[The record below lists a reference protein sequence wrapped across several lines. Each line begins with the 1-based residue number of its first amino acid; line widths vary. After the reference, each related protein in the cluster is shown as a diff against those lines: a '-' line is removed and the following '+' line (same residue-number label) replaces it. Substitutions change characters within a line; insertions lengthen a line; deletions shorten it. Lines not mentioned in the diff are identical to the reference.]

1 MDKDKEKRISE
12 VWCEYQQR
20 MMLSNGGCGT
30 MVLTAV
36 VVMVVLAVMTGCK
49 QVEYVAVPQQHTDTL
64 WQSHS
69 LHDSIYVHDSTYVF
83 ERGDTVMVEKWH
95 TKYKL
100 KEVHDTTYIATHD
113 TIPAPYPV
121 EVVKEVE
128 KDLSWWQQTRMH
140 IGGVVLWLIGIAAV
154 VWLIKKYGKKF
165 LHLP

>member
-1 MDKDKEKRISE
+1 MDKDKEKKISE
-12 VWCEYQQR
+12 IWCEYQQR
-20 MMLSNGGCGT
+20 MMMSNGGCGS
-30 MVLTAV
+30 MVLAAV

-49 QVEYVAVPQQHTDTL
+49 QVEYVAVQQQHTDTL
-64 WQSHS
+64 WQSHI
-69 LHDSIYVHDSTYVF
+69 LRDSIYVHDSTYVF

-100 KEVHDTTYIATHD
+100 KEVHDTTYVATHD

-140 IGGVVLWLIGIAAV
+140 IGGVVIWLIGIVAV
-154 VWLIKKYGKKF
+154 VWMIKRYGKRF
-165 LHLP
+165 FHLP

>member
-1 MDKDKEKRISE
+1 MDKDKEKKISE
-12 VWCEYQQR
+12 MWCEYQQR
-20 MMLSNGGCGT
+20 MMMSNGGCGS
-30 MVLTAV
+30 MVLAAV

-69 LHDSIYVHDSTYVF
+69 LRDSIYVHDSTYVF

-100 KEVHDTTYIATHD
+100 KEVYDTTYVATHD

-128 KDLSWWQQTRMH
+128 KDMNWWQQTRMH

-154 VWLIKKYGKKF
+154 VWLIKRYGKRF
-165 LHLP
+165 FHLP

>member
-1 MDKDKEKRISE
+1 MAKA
-12 VWCEYQQR
+12 WCDFQQR
-20 MMLSNGGCGT
+20 MMMSNSGCGP

-36 VVMVVLAVMTGCK
+36 VLVCVWLMWGCK

-64 WQSHS
+64 IITKHQR
-69 LHDSIYVHDSTYVF
+69 DSIFLKDSTHVS
-83 ERGDTVMVEKWH
+83 EKGDTVRIEHWRTQFVK
-95 TKYKL
+95 

-121 EVVKEVE
+121 EVVKEAE

-154 VWLIKKYGKKF
+154 VLIGKFVIKRY
-165 LHLP
+165 LP

>member
-20 MMLSNGGCGT
+20 MMMSNGGCGP

-69 LHDSIYVHDSTYVF
+69 LRDSIYVHDSTYVF

-113 TIPAPYPV
+113 TIPMPYPV

-128 KDLSWWQQTRMH
+128 KDLSWWQLTKMH
-140 IGGVVLWLIGIAAV
+140 IGGVVLWLIGIMAV

>member
-1 MDKDKEKRISE
+1 MDKEERKRE
-12 VWCEYQQR
+12 MAKAWCDFQQR
-20 MMLSNGGCGT
+20 MMMSNSGCGP

-36 VVMVVLAVMTGCK
+36 VLVCVWLMWGCK

-64 WQSHS
+64 IITKHQR
-69 LHDSIYVHDSTYVF
+69 DSIFLKDSTHVS
-83 ERGDTVMVEKWH
+83 EKGDTVRIEHWRTQFVK
-95 TKYKL
+95 

-121 EVVKEVE
+121 EVVKEAE

-154 VWLIKKYGKKF
+154 VLIGKFVIKRY
-165 LHLP
+165 LP

>member
-12 VWCEYQQR
+12 IWCEYQQR
-20 MMLSNGGCGT
+20 MMMSNGGCGS
-30 MVLTAV
+30 MVLAAV

-69 LHDSIYVHDSTYVF
+69 LRDSIYVHDSTYVF
-83 ERGDTVMVEKWH
+83 ESGDTVMVEKWH

-100 KEVHDTTYIATHD
+100 KEVHDTTYMATHD

-140 IGGVVLWLIGIAAV
+140 IGGVVICLIGIAAV
-154 VWLIKKYGKKF
+154 VLIGKFVIKRY
-165 LHLP
+165 LP

>member
-1 MDKDKEKRISE
+1 MDKDKEKKISE
-12 VWCEYQQR
+12 IWCEYQQR
-20 MMLSNGGCGT
+20 MMMSNGGCGS
-30 MVLTAV
+30 MVLAAV
-36 VVMVVLAVMTGCK
+36 VVVVVLTLCGCK
-49 QVEYVAVPQQHTDTL
+49 SVEYVAVPQQHTDTL

-69 LHDSIYVHDSTYVF
+69 LRDSIYVHDSTYVF

-100 KEVHDTTYIATHD
+100 KEVHDTTYVATHD

-121 EVVKEVE
+121 EVVNEVPA
-128 KDLSWWQQTRMH
+128 DISWWQQTRMH

>member
-20 MMLSNGGCGT
+20 MMMSNGGCGS
-30 MVLTAV
+30 MVLAAV
-36 VVMVVLAVMTGCK
+36 VVMVVLTLCGCES
-49 QVEYVAVPQQHTDTL
+49 VEYVAVPQQHTDTL

-69 LHDSIYVHDSTYVF
+69 LRDSIYVHDSTYVF

-100 KEVHDTTYIATHD
+100 KEVHDTTYVATHD

-121 EVVKEVE
+121 EVVNEVPA
-128 KDLSWWQQTRMH
+128 DISWWQQTRMH

>member
-64 WQSHS
+64 IITKHQR
-69 LHDSIYVHDSTYVF
+69 DSIFLKDSTHVS
-83 ERGDTVMVEKWH
+83 EKGDTVKIEHWRTQFVK
-95 TKYKL
+95 

-121 EVVKEVE
+121 EVVKDVE
-128 KDLSWWQQTRMH
+128 KDLSWWQQTRIH

-154 VWLIKKYGKKF
+154 VWLIKRYGKRF
-165 LHLP
+165 FHLP

>member
-64 WQSHS
+64 IITKHQR
-69 LHDSIYVHDSTYVF
+69 DSIFLKDSTHVS
-83 ERGDTVMVEKWH
+83 EKGDTVKIEHWRTQFVK
-95 TKYKL
+95 

-121 EVVKEVE
+121 EVVKDVE

-140 IGGVVLWLIGIAAV
+140 IGGVVIWLIGIAAV

>member
-1 MDKDKEKRISE
+1 
-12 VWCEYQQR
+12 
-20 MMLSNGGCGT
+20 
-30 MVLTAV
+30 MVLDAV
-36 VVMVVLAVMTGCK
+36 VVMLVLAVMTGCK

-64 WQSHS
+64 WQSHG
-69 LHDSIYVHDSTYVF
+69 LRDSIYVHDSTYVF

-128 KDLSWWQQTRMH
+128 KDLNWWQQTRMH

>member
-1 MDKDKEKRISE
+1 MDKEERKRE
-12 VWCEYQQR
+12 MAQAWCDFQQR
-20 MMLSNGGCGT
+20 MMMSNSGCGP
-30 MVLTAV
+30 MVLAAV
-36 VVMVVLAVMTGCK
+36 VLVCVWLMWGCK

-69 LHDSIYVHDSTYVF
+69 LRDSIYVHDSTYVF

-100 KEVHDTTYIATHD
+100 KEVHDTTYVATHD

-128 KDLSWWQQTRMH
+128 KDLNWWQQTRMH

-154 VWLIKKYGKKF
+154 VWLIKKYGKRF
-165 LHLP
+165 LYLP

>member
-1 MDKDKEKRISE
+1 MDKDKEKKISE

-20 MMLSNGGCGT
+20 MMMSNGGCGS
-30 MVLTAV
+30 MVLAAV

-49 QVEYVAVPQQHTDTL
+49 QVEYVVVPQKHTDTL

-69 LHDSIYVHDSTYVF
+69 LRDSIYVHDSTYVF
-83 ERGDTVMVEKWH
+83 KSGDTVMVEKWH

-100 KEVHDTTYIATHD
+100 KEVHDTTYVATHD

-128 KDLSWWQQTRMH
+128 KNMSWWQLTKMH
-140 IGGVVLWLIGIAAV
+140 IGGVVLWLIGIVAV
-154 VWLIKKYGKKF
+154 VWLIKKYGKRF
-165 LHLP
+165 FHLP

>member
-20 MMLSNGGCGT
+20 MMMSNGGCGS
-30 MVLTAV
+30 MVLAAV
-36 VVMVVLAVMTGCK
+36 VVVVVLAVMTGCK
-49 QVEYVAVPQQHTDTL
+49 QVEYVAVPQQRTDTL

-69 LHDSIYVHDSTYVF
+69 LRDSIYVHDSTYVF

-100 KEVHDTTYIATHD
+100 KEVHDTTYVATHD
-113 TIPAPYPV
+113 TIPMPYPV

-128 KDLSWWQQTRMH
+128 KDMNWWQQTRMH

-154 VWLIKKYGKKF
+154 VWLIKKYGNKF

>member
-1 MDKDKEKRISE
+1 MDKEERKRE
-12 VWCEYQQR
+12 MAQAWCDFQQR
-20 MMLSNGGCGT
+20 MMMSNSGCGP
-30 MVLTAV
+30 MVLAAV
-36 VVMVVLAVMTGCK
+36 VLVCVWLMWGCK

-64 WQSHS
+64 IITKHQR
-69 LHDSIYVHDSTYVF
+69 DSIFLKDSTHVS
-83 ERGDTVMVEKWH
+83 EKGDTVRIEHWRTQFVK
-95 TKYKL
+95 

-121 EVVKEVE
+121 EMVKEVE
-128 KDLSWWQQTRMH
+128 KNLSWWQQTRMH